1 VNLKILDDPHKEKRR
16 RKEIKSAKRQTM
28 IDKTKDCT
36 TRTKENQ
43 EYGVPAPLDISYYN
57 NL

>member
-1 VNLKILDDPHKEKRR
+1 VNLKILEDPHKEMLR

-36 TRTKENQ
+36 TRTKQNQ
-43 EYGVPAPLDISYYN
+43 EYGVPAPLDSSYV
-57 NL
+57 

>member
-1 VNLKILDDPHKEKRR
+1 MNDPHKEKRR